1 MRDAKHAGDVVSEEG
16 RDDDMQTFRAYLLN
30 PAGRIMSAV
39 EVEADH
45 VAEAKMRA
53 GGHPHDIEI

>member
-1 MRDAKHAGDVVSEEG
+1 
-16 RDDDMQTFRAYLLN
+16 
-30 PAGRIMSAV
+30 MSAV

-45 VAEAKMRA
+45 VAEAMAKMRA